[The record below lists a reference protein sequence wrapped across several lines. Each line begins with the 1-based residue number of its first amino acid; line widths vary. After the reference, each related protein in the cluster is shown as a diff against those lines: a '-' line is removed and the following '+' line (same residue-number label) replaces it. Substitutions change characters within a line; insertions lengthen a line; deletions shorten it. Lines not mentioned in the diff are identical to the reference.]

1 MALEVI
7 TWPAPGTT
15 ELSHSVFDPQRELF
29 HGGRDEWLLAPPM
42 RGLDRWSVLARSREA
57 QRRAREVL
65 RAFVGP
71 AVAEFQKSDERSQLE
86 FGSSSYEVFVTPL
99 LVHDAR
105 EEQMVAAAE
114 RLVNVHA
121 GQPAQVPIGRAS
133 VSALLRDFRLAL
145 AHGDSESATD
155 QLQQLQEHPQLSRM
169 NRQFLKVEF
178 LARLGRWTELRGLEW
193 FVSLL
198 QQRRPASITEYMLE
212 AVWHITFEQEG
223 AHSWAEAEVA
233 FAGLP
238 DAIRTASDGIDPSR
252 NPSRRLAALRASEQ
266 GSVLRLEVLIAA
278 DPSLEPWM
286 KAETTAVV
294 PEAGHGVAQV
304 EGTAAGLLDSGRIAD
319 LIDLVEKS
327 NGRPADLSFAVR
339 GVVEYEST
347 EFAPKV
353 VAWLDQTEPKDLPG
367 SPGFRRAVATVRSL
381 AEDRCD
387 GWSEWFRRVACEGHW
402 SAAAEVARNGVE
414 KWGLADLGDR
424 HAREESAGN
433 LEAAIEGPN
442 AQSIDQV
449 LDLLC
454 SIVASLVE
462 RHGADALVG
471 AVSVALVY
479 RTPSAKTVGAL
490 AQLVEVVLE
499 HSPTESVYRD
509 LTEAC
514 SQEEVVKPRAHIASL
529 LDLLDAF
536 VAGVR
541 IEPHFGS
548 FVGAAQN
555 ALIAHRSNGRL
566 DGEERRLAAELLA
579 EAGRPTGSLEPD
591 EVEATVDDPWA
602 ALAGK
607 TVFLYTLLNGL
618 SARFEDRL
626 KQRCPSVQVTCSQ
639 EKHASD
645 RLRKLA
651 AGADFVV
658 VHTRHAS
665 HAATI
670 GIDQVVAKS
679 EQLLVNGKGLSST
692 LITLRDALP
701 SVPA

>member
-1 MALEVI
+1 M
-7 TWPAPGTT
+7 
-15 ELSHSVFDPQRELF
+15 
-29 HGGRDEWLLAPPM
+29 
-42 RGLDRWSVLARSREA
+42 
-57 QRRAREVL
+57 
-65 RAFVGP
+65 
-71 AVAEFQKSDERSQLE
+71 E
-86 FGSSSYEVFVTPL
+86 FGSSSYDVIVTPL

-114 RLVNVHA
+114 RLVNVLA
-121 GQPAQVPIGRAS
+121 GQPAQVPIGRSS

-145 AHGDSESATD
+145 ADGDSESATD

-169 NRQFLKVEF
+169 NRQFLEVEL
-178 LARLGRWTELRGLEW
+178 LARLGRWEELRRREW

-212 AVWHITFEQEG
+212 AVWHINFEQEG
-223 AHSWAEAEVA
+223 VHGWAEASVA
-233 FAGLP
+233 FALLP
-238 DAIRTASDGIDPSR
+238 DAIRTAPDGIEPSR
-252 NPSRRLAALRASEQ
+252 KQSRRLAALRASEQ
-266 GSVLRLEVLIAA
+266 GSVLSLEALIAA
-278 DPSLEPWM
+278 DVSLEHWM

-294 PEAGHGVAQV
+294 PEAGHGVASA
-304 EGTAAGLLDSGRIAD
+304 EGTAADLLNSGRIAD

-327 NGRPADLSFAVR
+327 KGRSADLSFAVR
-339 GVVEYEST
+339 GVAEHEIAA
-347 EFAPKV
+347 FAPQV
-353 VAWLDQTEPKDLPG
+353 VVWLDQASPKDLPD
-367 SPGFRRAVATVRSL
+367 SPGFRRLVAIVRSL

-387 GWSEWFRRVACEGHW
+387 GWSEWFRRVASKDHW
-402 SAAAEVARNGVE
+402 PAAAEVARNSLE
-414 KWGLADLGDR
+414 KWGLADLEDR
-424 HAREESAGN
+424 HAREEAAEN

-442 AQSIDQV
+442 AQSVDQV

-454 SIVASLVE
+454 SIVAGLVE

-471 AVSVALVY
+471 AVSMALVN

-499 HSPTESVYRD
+499 HSPTESAYGD
-509 LTEAC
+509 LADAC
-514 SQEEVVKPRAHIASL
+514 SQEQVVRPRAHIASL

-579 EAGRPTGSLEPD
+579 EAGRPTDSLESD
-591 EVEATVDDPWA
+591 EVETTVDDPWA
-602 ALAGK
+602 ALGGK
-607 TVFLYTLLNGL
+607 TVFLYTLFNGL
-618 SARFEDRL
+618 GARFKDRL
-626 KQRCPSVQVTCSQ
+626 KQRCPSVQVTYSQ
-639 EKHASD
+639 EKHASE
-645 RLRKLA
+645 RLRQLA

-665 HAATI
+665 HAATV
-670 GIDQVVAKS
+670 GIDQVVPRS
-679 EQLLVNGKGLSST
+679 RQLLGNGKGLSS
-692 LITLRDALP
+692 LLLTLRNALLP
-701 SVPA
+701 VN